1 MRKKLLIIGIVV
13 IEMMGVTGCH
23 GNRQEQTVATTGME
37 DVDEKADTVV
47 EASEEEVRKPLVDVT
62 EIEPGERYLCSYDG
76 YQHEFITCLP
86 EKTRQAPL
94 ILMLHGYADSAE
106 TFRTMTAMEKT
117 AVPRGYAVVYVTGAP
132 DAEAPTSG
140 SGWNSGI
147 NESKKDDVGFL
158 KALAKYLQEKY
169 EFDAQRTYVVG
180 FSNGAFMTQRLAMD
194 ASDTFCAV
202 ASVAGMMPEGVWN
215 RRNEEN
221 HIGVLQINGTKDDVV
236 PMQRTGTDKTAKN
249 PAIELV
255 MDYWA
260 SSNGLTSSETE
271 ALSEKAELIK
281 CSGEGDSHV
290 WHIIITDGRH
300 SWPDKQLV
308 GFDVNEV
315 ILDFFDVFCREN

>member
-1 MRKKLLIIGIVV
+1 MLVAGMVV
-13 IEMMGVTGCH
+13 VGMMGVTGCS
-23 GNRQEQTVATTGME
+23 GNNQEQTVATTETTIME
-37 DVDEKADTVV
+37 DADGKVDTEVV
-47 EASEEEVRKPLVDVT
+47 NEEEGKKTLTDVK
-62 EIEPGERYLCSYDG
+62 EINPGELYSCSYDG
-76 YQHEFITCLP
+76 YQHEFIVCLP
-86 EKTRQAPL
+86 EETKQAPV

-132 DAEAPTSG
+132 DAEDPTSG

-147 NESKKDDVGFL
+147 NGSKKDDVGFL
-158 KALAKYLQEKY
+158 KALAEYLQEEY
-169 EFDAQRTYVVG
+169 EFDTQRTFVAG
-180 FSNGAFMTQRLAMD
+180 FSNGAFMAQRLAMD

-260 SSNGLTSSETE
+260 SSNGLNSSETE

-281 CSGEGDSHV
+281 YSGEGDSHV
-290 WHIIITDGRH
+290 WHVIITDGRH

-315 ILDFFDVFCREN
+315 ILDFFNVFCREN